1 MSRKGKCGTCFVGAW
16 LIDFCAGGK
25 LLETKMLFRSQAPTR
40 WAKKH
45 LLTLQRHGPGQPVTF
60 WITAM

>member
-1 MSRKGKCGTCFVGAW
+1 
-16 LIDFCAGGK
+16 
-25 LLETKMLFRSQAPTR
+25 MLFRSQAPTR